1 MLHALLICDIW
12 RLEELPRARP
22 VMGSVRP
29 WLSQGLEGETGSVR
43 VVDRGC
49 QYTSGGKRW
58 RCPSQEGLLVRAKSG
73 DHRDD
78 V

>member
-1 MLHALLICDIW
+1 
-12 RLEELPRARP
+12 
-22 VMGSVRP
+22 MGSVRLR
-29 WLSQGLEGETGSVR
+29 LSQGVEGETGSVR

-58 RCPSQEGLLVRAKSG
+58 RCLSQEGLLVRAKSG
-73 DHRDD
+73 DHQDD